1 MKALPRYTAVAT
13 AIVVLLVA
21 VAAPFLDAPGR
32 RGLALAAFAT
42 LPLQVALF
50 ALIEGA
56 RQDSMRFMAFWGM
69 GVLGRMA
76 VVFVVG
82 FAVGA
87 LDIIDIDP
95 TVTILSTVG
104 LLFIFL
110 LLEPVFLSRGERAT
124 GYAR

>member
-13 AIVVLLVA
+13 SVVVLLLA
-21 VAAPFLDAPGR
+21 VAAPFLDGPGR
-32 RGLALAAFAT
+32 LGLAVAAVAT

-50 ALIEGA
+50 ALLVRA
-56 RQDSMRFMAFWGM
+56 RQDAMRFMAFWGM

-82 FAVGA
+82 ASVGA
-87 LDIIDIDP
+87 LDSIDP
-95 TVTILSTVG
+95 AVTILSTVG

-110 LLEPVFLSRGERAT
+110 LLEPVFLFRREQAT

>member
-21 VAAPFLDAPGR
+21 VAAPFLEAPGR
-32 RGLALAAFAT
+32 RGLAVAALAT
-42 LPLQVALF
+42 LPLQVVLF
-50 ALIEGA
+50 ALLERA

-69 GVLGRMA
+69 GVLGRLA

-87 LDIIDIDP
+87 LDIIDP

-110 LLEPVFLSRGERAT
+110 LLEPVFLFRRDQAT